1 MIKAQVT
8 KEKALFRLHP
18 SRSLGMRLF
27 LVFFIS
33 TMVLVLSLGYTSYSV
48 AKHTIENN
56 ALSANRQT
64 VVQTSEKLDV
74 ELLRYEDRLEQIF
87 HNNII
92 QDALREGNRLT
103 TSSEERKESSNKIL
117 TELNEWLSV
126 SEGIEAVYLISMNE
140 TFPIISTGTKDSA
153 FIESFRESS
162 WFRQLQEK
170 PQGLWISRDL
180 QEGRTSDVIHFARS
194 IAGDSGSSGYIVICD
209 IKINELEKQLRK
221 VDLGQDSYIQ
231 LLTEKD
237 ALIASSLEQQTD
249 TYLRLG
255 GTLLHGVELESGALP
270 TTDEDGE
277 SILAVYG
284 TLESSGWRLLG
295 VVPSENLTQDATRIL
310 RTTYIAVAAA
320 AVIAILIGIW
330 MMRMVSRP
338 LTKLKD
344 LMSKGAEGNL
354 SVRTDYKSG
363 DEIGQL
369 SASFDIMMGR
379 ITELVIHTNETAT
392 RVLETAD
399 ELSSASRKTAVAAK
413 DIAAATEEFAGGA
426 GSLALEADRGNE
438 MTGRISEQMDR
449 VNLATHEMDSAVQSV
464 GQLSSEGVIHLK
476 ELLSRTN
483 ITGDMASKLVM
494 KVNELKESAAS
505 IIKVLDVMQTITHQT
520 NILSLNATI
529 EAARAGEA
537 GQGFMVVADEI
548 RKLADQSKQS
558 IAVVSGITDKIRN
571 DMNETV
577 IALSEAIPLFSKQ
590 NTSVH
595 STSEIFM
602 SVQDQMAHFITR
614 LNSVTLSMDSLTE
627 SQLVLS
633 ETISNVSSIAEES
646 SAASEEVASL
656 SSEQQSVS
664 DHLVELAL
672 KLENE
677 SLLLKN
683 KLSKFSV

>member
-1 MIKAQVT
+1 MIKSQLT
-8 KEKALFRLHP
+8 KEKMRFRLHP
-18 SRSLGMRLF
+18 SRSLGMRIF

-33 TMVLVLSLGYTSYSV
+33 TMVLVLSLGYISYSV
-48 AKHTIENN
+48 AKQTIQNN

-64 VVQTSEKLDV
+64 VIQTAEKLDIQ
-74 ELLRYEDRLEQIF
+74 LLRYEDRLEQVF
-87 HNNII
+87 YNNII
-92 QDALREGNRLT
+92 QDALRAESGST
-103 TSSEERKESSNKIL
+103 TSTEVRKELSNKIV

-126 SEGIEAVYLISMNE
+126 SEGIQAVHLVPMNE
-140 TFPIISTGTKDSA
+140 AIPVTSTGTMDSA
-153 FIESFRESS
+153 FFESFRESS
-162 WFRQLQEK
+162 WFKQLQEK
-170 PQGLWISRDL
+170 PQGLWISHDL
-180 QEGRTSDVIHFARS
+180 QEGRTSEVIHFAKS
-194 IAGDSGSSGYIVICD
+194 VAGNSGSSAYIAICE
-209 IKINELEKQLRK
+209 IKISELENQLRK
-221 VDLGQDSYIQ
+221 VDLGADSYIQ

-270 TTDEDGE
+270 TADEDGQ

-310 RTTYIAVAAA
+310 KTTYIVVAVAA
-320 AVIAILIGIW
+320 VVAILIGLW

-338 LTKLKD
+338 LNQLKD
-344 LMSKGAEGNL
+344 LMCKGAEGDL
-354 SVRTDYKSG
+354 SVRTDYSSG

-369 SASFDIMMGR
+369 SNSFNIMMGR
-379 ITELVIHTNETAT
+379 ITELVIHTNETAI

-399 ELSSASRKTAVAAK
+399 ELSGASRKTAIAAK
-413 DIAAATEEFAGGA
+413 DIAAATEEFAEGA
-426 GSLALEADRGNE
+426 SSLALEAERGNE

-449 VNLATHEMDSAVQSV
+449 VNSATHEMDDAVQSV
-464 GQLSSEGVIHLK
+464 GQLSTEGVLHLK

-483 ITGDMASKLVM
+483 STSDMANKLVM
-494 KVNELKESAAS
+494 KVNDLQESAS
-505 IIKVLDVMQTITHQT
+505 SVIKVLEVMQNITDQT

-537 GQGFMVVADEI
+537 GQGFMVVANEI
-548 RKLADQSKQS
+548 RKLANQSKQS
-558 IAVVSGITDKIRN
+558 IAVVSEITDKIRM

-577 IALSEAIPLFSKQ
+577 IALSEAAPLFSKQ
-590 NTSVH
+590 NISVH

-602 SVQDQMAHFITR
+602 SVKEQMDHFISR
-614 LNSVTLSMDSLTE
+614 LNSVSLSMDSLTE

-633 ETISNVSSIAEES
+633 ETISNVSSFSEES

-664 DHLVELAL
+664 DHLVGLAL

-677 SLLLKN
+677 SLLLKE
-683 KLSKFSV
+683 KLSKFSM

>member
-1 MIKAQVT
+1 M
-8 KEKALFRLHP
+8 
-18 SRSLGMRLF
+18 
-27 LVFFIS
+27 
-33 TMVLVLSLGYTSYSV
+33 
-48 AKHTIENN
+48 
-56 ALSANRQT
+56 
-64 VVQTSEKLDV
+64 
-74 ELLRYEDRLEQIF
+74 LRYEDRLEQIF

-255 GTLLHGVELESGALP
+255 GTLLHGVELSRTLV
-270 TTDEDGE
+270 
-277 SILAVYG
+277 AV
-284 TLESSGWRLLG
+284 S
-295 VVPSENLTQDATRIL
+295 
-310 RTTYIAVAAA
+310 AA